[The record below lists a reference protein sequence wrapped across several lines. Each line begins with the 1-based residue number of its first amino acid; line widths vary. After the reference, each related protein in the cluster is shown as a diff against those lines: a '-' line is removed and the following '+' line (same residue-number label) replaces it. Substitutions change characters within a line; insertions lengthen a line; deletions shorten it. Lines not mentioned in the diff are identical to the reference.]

1 MILGNIIGKSSTN
14 EFIFDVKKDA
24 KKFQY
29 VQVLHKEGYNVLAQI
44 VEIEKQND
52 ITKAMCNVLGY
63 RDERNLLKNL
73 RVPLEIDSEVMLAE
87 DSFIKN
93 TLGLIESDK
102 KAYIGMLDGKD
113 IRVYLDLNKLL
124 TKHCSILAKTG
135 SGKSYV
141 SSVLLEE
148 ILLKNVPVIVI
159 DPHGEYSSLKYPSRS
174 KKSIDRFGV
183 QPKGFLT
190 QIQEFSP
197 DIVKNPEARPLK
209 LSAKDLNSDEL
220 IHLLPMKLSNV
231 QRGMLFAAL
240 KNLGSRVSFD
250 EVIQELEAEEGSLK
264 WGLINVMEYMKR
276 LNIFSDSPTSIYD
289 MVKPGMCSIINLRG
303 VGIEVQEVLVYKII
317 SDLFIARKNGDVPPF
332 FLVLEEAHN
341 FAPERNF
348 GEAKSSQVIRN
359 VLSEGRKFGLG
370 VCVISQRPARL
381 DKSVISQTNT
391 QIILKLTNPNDIKSV
406 SSSAEG
412 ITSETEKEIKNLGIG
427 TAMVVGV
434 VDMPLF
440 VEIRPRMTK
449 HGGESID
456 VLETFA
462 NLNLQGGKQECL
474 NAVDVTG
481 YNKKD
486 VLLIINP
493 RYTIEDIKLMSEKQI
508 KEINIKLVPCY
519 LLNCKDKNLQFNLL
533 VNVNNAHVVKDI
545 ETGTGGCLI
554 RDLKG
559 LTSNEEKI
567 LRYVIN
573 MDKNKFEAAEL
584 FGRVELQFSELY
596 DLMSNLVAKGYCI
609 KEGSKFMLSKNLL
622 FFSNL
627 RELAIYEKVEF
638 KGIKYDVKEEIKY
651 DIKEI
656 VDFISKFVDVLS
668 RRECFLMKYDV
679 VYN

>member
-14 EFIFDVKKDA
+14 EFTFDVKKEA
-24 KKFQY
+24 RKFQY
-29 VQVLHKEGYNVLAQI
+29 IQVLHREGYSVLAQI
-44 VEIEKQND
+44 VEIEKSG
-52 ITKAMCNVLGY
+52 TTTRAHCNVLGY

-87 DSFIKN
+87 DLFIKN
-93 TLGLIESDK
+93 TLGLTESDR

-113 IRVYLDLNKLL
+113 IKVFLDLNKLL

-148 ILLKNVPVIVI
+148 ILLRNVPIIVI

-174 KKSIDRFGV
+174 KRSMDKFGI

-209 LSAKDLNSDEL
+209 LSAKDLSSDEL

-240 KNLGSRVSFD
+240 KNLGNRVSFE
-250 EVIQELEAEEGSLK
+250 EVIAELEAEEGTLK

-276 LNIFSDSPTSIYD
+276 LNIFSDSPTSIFD
-289 MVKPGMCSIINLRG
+289 MVKPGTCSIVNLRG

-317 SDLFIARKNGDVPPF
+317 SDLFMARKNGDVPPF
-332 FLVLEEAHN
+332 FLVIEESHN
-341 FAPERNF
+341 FCPERNF

-381 DKSVISQTNT
+381 DKNVISQCNT

-412 ITSETEKEIKNLGIG
+412 ITSETEKEIKNLGVG

-462 NLNLQGGKQECL
+462 NLNLEAGKQECL
-474 NAVDVTG
+474 NAVDTTG

-486 VLLIINP
+486 VISVINP

-508 KEINIKLVPCY
+508 KEIKIKLVPCY
-519 LLNCKDKNLQFNLL
+519 LLSCKDKNMQFNLL
-533 VNVNNAHVVKDI
+533 VNVNNAHIVSDI
-545 ETGTGGCLI
+545 ESATGECLVKG
-554 RDLKG
+554 LKG
-559 LTSNEEKI
+559 LSGNEEKV
-567 LRYVIN
+567 LRYVMK
-573 MDKNKFEAAEL
+573 MDKESFEAAEL
-584 FGRVELQFSELY
+584 FGKVELQFSELY
-596 DLMSNLVAKGYCI
+596 DIMTSLVSKGYCV
-609 KEGSKFMLSKNLL
+609 KDKSKFLLSKDLL
-622 FFSNL
+622 FFVNL
-627 RELAIYEKVEF
+627 RELACYEKTDFV
-638 KGIKYDVKEEIKY
+638 GLKYDMKEDTKY

-656 VDFISKFVDVLS
+656 VSFLSKFVEVAHKK
-668 RRECFLMKYDV
+668 ECFLIKYDV
-679 VYN
+679 KYL